1 MPDNNQNHLT
11 LTHQDR
17 RMFEQ
22 ICRFY
27 YEKRLGGTCA
37 DLKTIRF
44 VRFRGPHL
52 IFRSKSDVVHYLKLS
67 EYLAAKQLLLSSH
80 N

>member
-1 MPDNNQNHLT
+1 MSDNNQNNQT
-11 LTHQDR
+11 LTDRDR
-17 RMFEQ
+17 RMLET
-22 ICRFY
+22 ICRTY
-27 YEKRLGGTCA
+27 YEKRYGGTSA
-37 DLKTIRF
+37 DLKTVRF

-52 IFRSKSDVVHYLKLS
+52 IFRTKADTLLYLKWS

>member
-1 MPDNNQNHLT
+1 MSDNNQNDPT
-11 LTHQDR
+11 LTDLDR
-17 RMFEQ
+17 RMLET

-52 IFRSKSDVVHYLKLS
+52 IFRSKSDVVHYLKWS

>member
-1 MPDNNQNHLT
+1 MSNNHQNDQT
-11 LTHQDR
+11 LTDRDR

-52 IFRSKSDVVHYLKLS
+52 IFRSKSDVVHYLKWS
-67 EYLAAKQLLLSSH
+67 EYLAAKQFLLSSH

>member
-1 MPDNNQNHLT
+1 MSDNNPNNQT
-11 LTHQDR
+11 LTDRDR
-17 RMFEQ
+17 RILEM
-22 ICRFY
+22 ICRAY
-27 YEKRLGGTCA
+27 YEKRYGGTCA

-52 IFRSKSDVVHYLKLS
+52 IFRSKADVVHYLKWS

>member
-1 MPDNNQNHLT
+1 MSDNHQNEQT
-11 LTHQDR
+11 LTDRDR
-17 RMFEQ
+17 RMLELL
-22 ICRFY
+22 CRVY
-27 YEKRLGGTCA
+27 YDKRYGGTCA
-37 DLKTIRF
+37 DLKTVRF

-52 IFRSKSDVVHYLKLS
+52 IFRTKADTVLYLKWS